1 MKLLLDENLS
11 RRLVAAPQEAF
22 AGTQHVANLGL
33 QGKPDTLIW
42 STAQQEAYAL
52 VSKDDDFRQLSLLRG
67 APPKVLVLAIGNG
80 GNADVLAMLLNNR
93 LRIEAFNADALE
105 SLLVLRA
112 FRA

>member
-11 RRLVAAPQEAF
+11 RRLVPALQAAFP
-22 AGTQHVANLGL
+22 GTQHVADLGL
-33 QGKPDTLIW
+33 QGEADTLIW
-42 STAQQEAYAL
+42 ATARQETYAL

-80 GNADVLAMLLNNR
+80 GNADVLALLLNNR
-93 LRIEAFNADALE
+93 ARIEAFDADALE